1 MPPKQG
7 GPGED
12 GRPCRAVWG
21 GGGEVGLAAPSPGT
35 WLSLP
40 LSKVGSL
47 CKARAAS
54 LSFPPPSARLSL
66 TVAGPPRSLPWA
78 RPSLP
83 PDQGPA
89 SAPFYPPAPLPPPF
103 LPLALQPPS
112 FASLFSPT
120 SFFLLPPFKL
130 LPQPSAKRVGVAGG
144 GDLTD
149 GRELS
154 QGRQGPSRR
163 AEGIRPRAPPASVP
177 ESQGEK
183 RRLSSVARGPSQGSA
198 RSRFS

>member
-89 SAPFYPPAPLPPPF
+89 SAPFYPPAPLPAPFPPTGLKSSLSCLAFLSHLF
-103 LPLALQPPS
+103 LPPPS
-112 FASLFSPT
+112 LQTSSSAFSEVV
-120 SFFLLPPFKL
+120 
-130 LPQPSAKRVGVAGG
+130 AVAG
-144 GDLTD
+144 T
-149 GRELS
+149 
-154 QGRQGPSRR
+154 
-163 AEGIRPRAPPASVP
+163 
-177 ESQGEK
+177 
-183 RRLSSVARGPSQGSA
+183 
-198 RSRFS
+198 